1 MDDKT
6 YKVVHEFWLRRSN
19 KQNFLWR
26 DLAQLN
32 YKCIEPYLS
41 KDKIVL
47 DLGAGDCATTL
58 LVADQVKHVTAVDYA
73 PVIKTVNH
81 PKISVVCCPVES
93 YSDSNKYDVIT
104 IFGVMNYIQDQEKM
118 YKRCKAQLASD
129 GVLLI
134 KHQCAK
140 ENDYEVSTDIDGDR
154 YVAMYR
160 HYESDLKALEKVGFK
175 VKLSDPYPLEYNT
188 WPNTFFKLFTCT
200 L

>member
-6 YKVVHEFWLRRSN
+6 YKVIHEFWLKRSN
-19 KQNFLWR
+19 KKDFLWR
-26 DLAQLN
+26 DLANLN
-32 YKCIEPYLS
+32 YDCIKPHLAE
-41 KDKIVL
+41 DKIVL
-47 DLGAGDCATTL
+47 DLGAGDCATTI
-58 LVADQVKHVTAVDYA
+58 LVANKVKHVTAVDYA

-93 YSDSNKYDVIT
+93 YNDCNKYDVII
-104 IFGVMNYIQDQEKM
+104 IFGVMNYIHDPEKM
-118 YKRCKAQLASD
+118 YRKCKEQLAPD

-140 ENDYEVSTDIDGDR
+140 ENDYEVSTDVDGDR
-154 YVAMYR
+154 YIALYR
-160 HYESDLKALEKVGFK
+160 HYKFDIDTLSKVGFK
-175 VKLSDPYPLEYNT
+175 VDVTDPYPLEYNV